1 MIFKREISDI
11 VIQHQEEAL
20 STTMCILQKFGPMG
34 FLIQEEHQDGK
45 YKVLIGDPHSCTC
58 KTYAKEKELC
68 KHICWILLKKFKLNK
83 NDPISWQ
90 SGLCERD
97 ISILLEKVSHMSS
110 NQATDSSNMKMDN
123 NVNTKVQQRTIGP
136 NDICAIC
143 QDEFFKRQR
152 FPVTFCRKGCG
163 NSVHIKCMKMWKDHQ
178 PLKNHLDNSD
188 IVSCP
193 MCRGE
198 FAKLEDLTHE
208 VAFNRSLK
216 IKKKKGSE
224 NGDGTSFHIFR
235 SIEKPV
241 KHEYI
246 CAICGCY
253 PVIGRLYGMKSGDR
267 RATIETISSTLCSK
281 CFENQTADYAAN
293 SEIGQQ
299 VFFWKDK
306 PSDKWLKVPQNFG
319 LIAGFDRTIIAN
331 SEYGSVSEALTK
343 TLCLVELGRITKWT
357 IRPMRETLAEKTGN
371 LMRSERPRGLLAP
384 GRQCRICLMHF
395 REEEEVRKLSG
406 CNHIFHTKCIDQWLL
421 HALVYLLIYFS
432 CMIFACDSMTVHEA
446 KSIIHI

>member
-1 MIFKREISDI
+1 
-11 VIQHQEEAL
+11 
-20 STTMCILQKFGPMG
+20 
-34 FLIQEEHQDGK
+34 
-45 YKVLIGDPHSCTC
+45 
-58 KTYAKEKELC
+58 
-68 KHICWILLKKFKLNK
+68 
-83 NDPISWQ
+83 
-90 SGLCERD
+90 
-97 ISILLEKVSHMSS
+97 
-110 NQATDSSNMKMDN
+110 
-123 NVNTKVQQRTIGP
+123 
-136 NDICAIC
+136 
-143 QDEFFKRQR
+143 
-152 FPVTFCRKGCG
+152 
-163 NSVHIKCMKMWKDHQ
+163 
-178 PLKNHLDNSD
+178 
-188 IVSCP
+188 

-421 HALVYLLIYFS
+421 HASPCCPLDG
-432 CMIFACDSMTVHEA
+432 IFAAPPPMDLRSQTERLSSGKYSSFRGTVKSTLFELSDDLLKISNFAHEMPTSVSNHSSVHIRPKSNLKKSRRNTASTIMPLEA
-446 KSIIHI
+446 KPAVLTRRCQVNAYSRTQHRNSIRPSNKESQVCCSKLP